1 MLLLNTRPI
10 DRAQALTQILEHDQI
25 DVIELPLLELKAMP
39 YSAELAAFYQKLLD
53 VQVIVAVSPTAVDV
67 GMRYLQASQ
76 IELSALNH
84 VQWIAVGQAT
94 ARSLQHYGI
103 TATVPDIENS
113 EGMLQ
118 LPVLQRLHLQHV
130 AFWRGRGGRQFM
142 MDALQQRG
150 VNILNFV
157 LYQRQCPTQ
166 TMTQFQQLS
175 PRLLTMTQPIFVC
188 ISSEAS
194 WLNWVKLC
202 QNTPEILSKCQY
214 LTLGQRLT
222 QLLLQQQIP
231 AVQQLESLDPE
242 SIRNFLLK
250 QKGTA

>member
-1 MLLLNTRPI
+1 MLFINTRPQ
-10 DRAQALTQILEHDQI
+10 DRAESLSHALRMAQIEVLD
-25 DVIELPLLELKAMP
+25 LPLLQLLPRPWSADLSELYQQLP
-39 YSAELAAFYQKLLD
+39 AA
-53 VQVIVAVSPTAVDV
+53 QVIVVVRPTAVDV

-76 IELSALNH
+76 IELSALNQ

-94 ARSLQHYGI
+94 ARSLQRYGI

-118 LPVLQRLHLQHV
+118 LPVLQHLHLQHV

-157 LYQRQCPTQ
+157 LYQRQCPAQ

-175 PRLLTMTQPIFVC
+175 PRLLTMTQPVFVC